1 MKNKL
6 GTEHENLDHKVYKT
20 LKSMILEQKLT
31 PGTKIYQDKLA
42 QELGISRTPLVGA
55 LKKLEQEKLIMAI
68 PRRGFYVRRFS
79 KQEMIQ
85 IFELREVLEGLAA
98 RRASVNISDLQIQK
112 LKGFFKGFK
121 ILENPKFLKK
131 YAEEDRRF
139 HQFLMEIGGNDLLSS
154 ILSTYSIIILS
165 YLGGYQEG
173 LVRSPKETIHEHLAL
188 IEAISQKDPAK
199 AEELAR
205 QHLRFSRERLIHEVT
220 EDEQGSL
227 KRNQMD

>member
-20 LKSMILEQKLT
+20 LKSMILEQKLI

-188 IEAISQKDPAK
+188 IEAISQKDPVK

>member
-1 MKNKL
+1 MTL
-6 GTEHENLDHKVYKT
+6 GIEHENLDHKVYRT
-20 LKSMILEQKLT
+20 LKSMILDQKLL

-42 QELGISRTPLVGA
+42 QEMGISRTPLVGA